1 MLPMSKKLYLI
12 ALVPLQEIRDEVEQ
26 LKLELKKDYNASHAL
41 KIPAH
46 ITLQMPF
53 TRKESEEGHIIE
65 TLKRFADK
73 QSPFKINLNGYDSFP
88 PRVLFIKIVNHHP
101 IKELSQKLN
110 STLIDSELVS
120 ENRVN
125 DDIHPHMTIATRDLE
140 EEDYH
145 KAWNEFQDREYKN
158 SFTAKSLF
166 LLKHNGK
173 NWDIYREFEFPEVR

>member
-1 MLPMSKKLYLI
+1 MSKKLYLI
-12 ALVPLQEIRDEVEQ
+12 ALVPPQKIRDEVEQ
-26 LKLELKKDYNASHAL
+26 LKLEMKKIYNASHAL

-53 TRKESEEGHIIE
+53 TRKDSEEGHIIN
-65 TLKRFADK
+65 TLQRFAGK
-73 QSPFKINLNGYDSFP
+73 QTPFKIHLNGFDSFP
-88 PRVLFIKIVNHHP
+88 PRVLFIKIVNHQP
-101 IKELSQKLN
+101 IKELSRKLN
-110 STLIDSELVS
+110 NTLTDSELVS

-125 DDIHPHMTIATRDLE
+125 DDIHPHMTIATRDLKE
-140 EEDYH
+140 KDYH
-145 KAWNEFQDREYKN
+145 QAWEKFQDREYKN

>member
-1 MLPMSKKLYLI
+1 MSKKLYLI
-12 ALVPLQEIRDEVEQ
+12 ALVPTREIRGEVKQ

-53 TRKESEEGHIIE
+53 TRKASEEEHIIE
-65 TLKRFADK
+65 TLQRFAGE
-73 QSPFKINLNGYDSFP
+73 QTPFKINLDGFNSFP
-88 PRVLFIKIVNHHP
+88 PRVLFINIVNHQP
-101 IKELSQKLN
+101 IRELSQKLN
-110 STLIDSELVS
+110 STLIDSKLVS

-125 DDIHPHMTIATRDLE
+125 NDLHPHMTIATRDLE
-140 EEDYH
+140 EQDYH
-145 KAWNEFQDREYKN
+145 KAWDEFQDREYKN

-173 NWDIYREFEFPEVR
+173 NWDIFREFEFSEA